1 MKKFLTT
8 AFLVAFGSFVLSAAK
23 AEVSL
28 SGYQEFYAGSADQ
41 TTQNSLATSSGASTN
56 TNFNG
61 FSNGRFTRLIAV
73 GTTTLDNGIE
83 VTGTYTISKDADSN
97 GDNDTGSVAVDQN
110 DIVFSGAFGNIAF
123 GNNFSAGS
131 MMHYRGTTLVPTAEI
146 DNDQVHR
153 FITAGNHARGYGRY
167 DEAGY
172 ALDGMKI
179 RYMSNVY
186 EGFSF
191 GVSFEPCMTQNGSA
205 ASATDCNSTTA
216 PSEHG
221 TYTDLTDIVLKYA
234 GDFDGIGFGI
244 TYGYMTGNTNII
256 TSSSAPGFIEYN
268 DLENTVIS
276 AQLTYG
282 GLTLIARNNNLEDSG
297 QVASNTD
304 DGGEEGDTYAIRYD
318 MGNMSLGYTR
328 TETEKGITN
337 QSLPNTAKYSV
348 LGAGYNLGGGVNLE
362 AAYLTIEQK
371 DGATVETDAD
381 MIITKLSFGF

>member
-1 MKKFLTT
+1 
-8 AFLVAFGSFVLSAAK
+8 
-23 AEVSL
+23 
-28 SGYQEFYAGSADQ
+28 
-41 TTQNSLATSSGASTN
+41 
-56 TNFNG
+56 
-61 FSNGRFTRLIAV
+61 
-73 GTTTLDNGIE
+73 
-83 VTGTYTISKDADSN
+83 
-97 GDNDTGSVAVDQN
+97 
-110 DIVFSGAFGNIAF
+110 
-123 GNNFSAGS
+123 
-131 MMHYRGTTLVPTAEI
+131 MHYRGTTLVPTAEI

-153 FITAGNHARGYGRY
+153 FITVGNHARGYGRF

-191 GVSFEPCMTQNGSA
+191 GISYEPCMVQNSSA

-221 TYTDLTDIVLKYA
+221 TYTDLTDVVLKYA
-234 GDFDGIGFGI
+234 TEFEGVGLGL
-244 TYGYMTGNTNII
+244 TYGLTTGNTNII
-256 TSSSAPGFIEYN
+256 ANVQYN
-268 DLENTVIS
+268 DLRNQTIS

-282 GLTLIARNNNLEDSG
+282 GLTLIARNNDLGDSG
-297 QVASNTD
+297 QIETNTD
-304 DGGEEGDTYAIRYD
+304 DGDEEADTYAVRYD
-318 MGNMSLGYTR
+318 MGNFSLGYTR
-328 TETEKGITN
+328 TETEKGITS

-371 DGATVETDAD
+371 DGATTETDAD

>member
-8 AFLVAFGSFVLSAAK
+8 AFIVAFGAFVLSAAK

-28 SGYQEFYAGSADQ
+28 SGYQEFYMGSADQ
-41 TTQNSLATSSGASTN
+41 TTQNSLATSTGASTN

-73 GTTTLDNGIE
+73 GTTTLDSGIE
-83 VTGTYTISKDADSN
+83 VTGTYTLSKDNDSG
-97 GDNDTGSVAVDQN
+97 GDNDTGGVAVDQN

-191 GVSFEPCMTQNGSA
+191 GISYEPCMVQNSSA

-221 TYTDLTDIVLKYA
+221 TYTDLTDVVLKYA
-234 GDFDGIGFGI
+234 TEFEGVGLGL
-244 TYGYMTGNTNII
+244 TYGLTTGNTNII
-256 TSSSAPGFIEYN
+256 ANVQYN
-268 DLENTVIS
+268 DLRNQTIS

-282 GLTLIARNNNLEDSG
+282 GLTLIARNNDLGDSG
-297 QVASNTD
+297 QIETNTD
-304 DGGEEGDTYAIRYD
+304 DGDEEADTYAVRYD
-318 MGNMSLGYTR
+318 MGNFSLGYTR
-328 TETEKGITN
+328 TETEKGITS

-371 DGATVETDAD
+371 DGATTETDAD